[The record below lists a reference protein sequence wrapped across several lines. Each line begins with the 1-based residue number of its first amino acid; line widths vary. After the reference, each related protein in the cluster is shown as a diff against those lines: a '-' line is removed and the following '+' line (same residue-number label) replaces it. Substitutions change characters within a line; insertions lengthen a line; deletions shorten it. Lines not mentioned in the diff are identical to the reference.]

1 MINITRT
8 AQKQIKAY
16 FNDKEIQPV
25 RIFVTSGGCGG
36 PQLAMALDEK
46 KETDSVF
53 TCDGVDYIME
63 TNLLAQAKP
72 VTVDFS
78 GTGFKLNSSLEP
90 GGACSSCGS
99 GGSCC
104 E

>member
-1 MINITRT
+1 MISVTKT
-8 AQKQIKAY
+8 AQEQVKAY
-16 FNDKEIQPV
+16 FDGRQVQPV
-25 RIFVTSGGCGG
+25 RIFITSGCGG
-36 PQLAMALDEK
+36 SKLAMALDEI

-63 TNLLAQAKP
+63 TTLLTQAQP
-72 VTVDFS
+72 VEVDYS
-78 GTGFKLNSSLEP
+78 GTGFKLNSNLDP
-90 GGACSSCGS
+90 GSGCSSCGS